1 MWPLVWIEVLVLW
14 IAWLYP
20 FIFRAP
26 HGQRRESITV
36 PGPTRIGLLMETTA
50 IFLALNIRVPVSS
63 PPGIPQLAAALVLG
77 LVSTAFGWMAVI
89 HLGKQFRVQAG
100 LYVDHELVRTGPYS
114 IVRHPIYASLL
125 GMLVCTI
132 ILLTPWKWGLACIA
146 LFILG
151 TEIRVHSEEK
161 LLAGRFGPQF
171 EEYRKNVPAYIPF
184 VR

>member
-1 MWPLVWIEVLVLW
+1 MWALAAVELLVLW

-26 HGQRRESITV
+26 HGQQRESITV

-50 IFLALNIRVPVSS
+50 IFLAFLFHVPLDS
-63 PPGIPQLAAALVLG
+63 PPGMLQMAGTLVLG
-77 LVSTAFGWMAVI
+77 AVSSAFGWYSVI

-100 LYVDHELVRTGPYS
+100 LYADHELVRTGPYS
-114 IVRHPIYASLL
+114 IVRHPIYASFL
-125 GMLVCTI
+125 GMLLCTI
-132 ILLTPWKWGLACIA
+132 LLVTRWQWGLACIL
-146 LFILG
+146 LFIAG

-171 EEYRKNVPAYIPF
+171 EEYRKQVPAYIPF